1 MSASAQTLERQA
13 GHHPRSERIAR
24 QFSGLEKMRSSEYRV
39 CIEKA
44 KIVTESFRK
53 TEGQSQVIRVAR
65 ALEAVLT
72 NINVFIEPDDL
83 LAGNLASKPGGVELS
98 CLWAPWD
105 REEILALRK
114 GGFIVDDADVSQIE
128 EMNEYWATRSLTAR
142 MTSLYNDERIWPYAQ
157 LGVVLPPFRNKEE
170 GWGPG
175 GMIGCG
181 WGVHHE
187 ISQIIY
193 VPDYGAVL
201 KRGLNGL
208 IDEAEQ
214 KLKDNRL
221 DSAEAI
227 NRAELL
233 TSIIISLK
241 AIITYAGRLADE
253 AAKAAA
259 QTPDVARKKEL
270 LALERACRH
279 APANPARN
287 FVEAFQSLWIIWS
300 VLLPSGVLSYGRLD
314 QLLGEYYARDVESG
328 AITRDEALE
337 FFQWLRVKDSH
348 IVITSGQTHRDK
360 YGGLSKWHNCVIG
373 GQNENGDD
381 VTNEVTHLILEAAHT
396 CPAPHPSLTMR
407 VHEKTPHALMD
418 RALSLIATG
427 VGLPAM
433 LADKSCI
440 DFLTRE
446 GVDIETARNYAV
458 AGCLGVNITGASR
471 MVASPMFVA
480 TLVLKFA
487 LYGGVDPRSGEQVGP
502 HTPSLEEAAD
512 FDSFYVAVKSQLA
525 HFLSLQGEFNNI
537 TIDSYGKVFPQPVES
552 ALSVGGIGADKNIL
566 GRTMPFENGSALNP
580 IGLINVA
587 DSLAA
592 IKKLVFEEREISAK
606 DMLRH
611 LREDWRGEGGEEA
624 RRLALAA
631 PKYGND
637 NDYVD
642 WIAAD
647 LYDFCARHISS
658 LTTSYGGRQKPSAL
672 TIGTC
677 VVPAG
682 QQTGATPDGRA
693 ADDSIA
699 DESLSPMRK
708 CDLNGVEATFK
719 SALKIDQGAWQS
731 MAFDLRVNPQGLLSE
746 KGRRRIEQLIRNY
759 FAEGGKHIQFNAFDE
774 DTLRRAQKD
783 PASHRDLVVRIGGC
797 SVFFVQLSKKVQ
809 DEIINRTEIN
819 PLES

>member
-1 MSASAQTLERQA
+1 MKAFAQASRPETYSRSA
-13 GHHPRSERIAR
+13 RISR
-24 QFSGLEKMRSSEYRV
+24 MFDGLETMRSSEYRV

-44 KIVTESFRK
+44 MIVTQSFRE

-65 ALEAVLT
+65 ATEAVLE
-72 NINVFIEPDDL
+72 NIPVFIEPDDL

-114 GGFIVDDADVSQIE
+114 GGFIVDEADAAQIE
-128 EMNEYWATRSLTAR
+128 YMNDYWRSRSLTAR
-142 MTSLYNDERIWPYAQ
+142 MTSLYNDERLWPYAQ

-187 ISQIIY
+187 ISQIIF
-193 VPDYGAVL
+193 VPDYDAVL
-201 KRGLNGL
+201 KRGLNDL
-208 IDEAEQ
+208 IREAEN
-214 KLKDNRL
+214 KLRDNRL
-221 DSAEAI
+221 NSAEAI
-227 NRAELL
+227 GRAELL
-233 TSIIISLK
+233 TAIVISLK
-241 AIITYAGRLADE
+241 AMVKYANRLADA

-259 QTPDVARKKEL
+259 QTADPDRMKEL
-270 LALERACRH
+270 YALERACRN
-279 APANPARN
+279 APAKPARN
-287 FVEAFQSLWIIWS
+287 FREALQALWIIWS
-300 VLLPSGVLSYGRLD
+300 VLLPAGVLSFGRLD
-314 QLLGEYYARDVESG
+314 RLLGPYYARDLAAG
-328 AITRDEALE
+328 AVDRDEALE
-337 FFQWLRVKDSH
+337 LLQWLRVKDSH

-373 GQNENGDD
+373 GQDEAGKDA
-381 VTNEVTHLILEAAHT
+381 TNDVTHLILEAAHA

-407 VHEKTPHALMD
+407 VHEGTPSDLMD
-418 RALSLIATG
+418 KALSLVATG

-433 LADKSCI
+433 LSDKSCI
-440 DFLTRE
+440 DFLSRE
-446 GVDIETARNYAV
+446 GVDLATARNYAV
-458 AGCLGVNITGASR
+458 AGCLGVNVIGASR

-480 TLVLKFA
+480 TLVFKFA
-487 LYGGVDPRSGEQVGP
+487 LYGGVDPRSGKQAGP
-502 HTPSLEEAAD
+502 RTPRLDEAD
-512 FDSFYVAVKSQLA
+512 CFDSFYAAVKNQLA
-525 HFLSLQGEFNNI
+525 YFLGLQSEFNNI

-552 ALSVGGIGADKNIL
+552 ALTVGGIGADKNIL

-592 IKKLVFEEREISAK
+592 VKKLVFEENKISAS

-611 LREDWRGEGGEEA
+611 LQEDWRGKGGEEA

-637 NDYVD
+637 EDYVD

-647 LYDFCARHISS
+647 LYEFCASHISS

-682 QQTGATPDGRA
+682 QQTGATPDGRRA
-693 ADDSIA
+693 SDSIA
-699 DESLSPMRK
+699 DESLSPMRQ
-708 CDLNGVEATFK
+708 CDVNGVEATFR

-731 MAFDLRVNPQGLLSE
+731 MAFDMRVNPEGLKRE
-746 KGRRRIEQLIRNY
+746 EGRRQVGQWIRDY
-759 FAEGGKHIQFNAFDE
+759 FAKGGKHIQFNAFDE
-774 DTLRRAQKD
+774 ETFRRAQD
-783 PASHRDLVVRIGGC
+783 NPADYRDLVVRIGGC
-797 SVFFVQLSKKVQ
+797 SAFFVQLSRQVQ
-809 DEIINRTEIN
+809 DEIINRTEID
-819 PLES
+819 PLKA

>member
-1 MSASAQTLERQA
+1 MKPIAKTAE
-13 GHHPRSERIAR
+13 HPPEEYRRSERISR
-24 QFSGLEKMRSSEYRV
+24 QFSSLEKMRSSEYRV
-39 CIEKA
+39 CIDKA
-44 KIVTESFRK
+44 KIVTRSFRE

-65 ALEAVLT
+65 AIEAVLS
-72 NINVFIEPDDL
+72 NVPVFIEPDDM

-105 REEILALRK
+105 REEVLALRK
-114 GGFIVDDADVSQIE
+114 GGFIVDDADVTQID
-128 EMNEYWATRSLTAR
+128 EMNEYWRSRSLTSR
-142 MTSLYNDERIWPYAQ
+142 MTSLYDDDRIWPYAQ

-193 VPDYGAVL
+193 IPDYEAVL
-201 KRGLNGL
+201 KRGLDGL
-208 IDEAEQ
+208 IEEAEQ
-214 KLKDNRL
+214 KLRENRL
-221 DSAEAI
+221 NSAEAI
-227 NRAELL
+227 NRSELL
-233 TSIIISLK
+233 TAMLISLK
-241 AIITYAGRLADE
+241 SIVNFAGRLADE
-253 AAKAAA
+253 AGRSAAA
-259 QTPDVARKKEL
+259 TTDGRRKREL

-287 FVEAFQSLWIIWS
+287 FHEAFQALWIIWS
-300 VLLPSGVLSYGRLD
+300 VLLPSGVLSFGRLD
-314 QLLGEYYARDVESG
+314 QLLGEYYDRDIRSG
-328 AITRDEALE
+328 VLKREDALE
-337 FFQWLRVKDSH
+337 LFQWLRVKDSH

-373 GQNENGDD
+373 GQDANGND

-407 VHEKTPHALMD
+407 VHEKTPKDLMD
-418 RALSLIATG
+418 RALSLVATG

-433 LADKSCI
+433 LSDKSCI

-446 GVDIETARNYAV
+446 GVDIQTARNYAV
-458 AGCLGVNITGASR
+458 AGCLGVNIIGASR

-480 TLVLKFA
+480 TLVFKFA
-487 LYGGVDPRSGEQVGP
+487 LYGGIDPRSGERVGP
-502 HTPSLEEAAD
+502 RTPRLDEAED

-525 HFLSLQGEFNNI
+525 HFLSLQSEFNNV
-537 TIDSYGKVFPQPVES
+537 TIDSYGKLYPQPIES
-552 ALSVGGIGADKNIL
+552 ALTVGGIGADKNIL

-580 IGLINVA
+580 IGVINVA

-592 IKKLVFEEREISAK
+592 VKKLVFDEQKISAK

-611 LREDWRGEGGEEA
+611 LEEDWRGEGGEQA
-624 RRLALAA
+624 RRLALGA

-637 NDYVD
+637 DDYVD

-647 LYDFCARHISS
+647 LYDFCASHISS
-658 LTTSYGGRQKPSAL
+658 LTTSFGGRQKPSAL

-682 QQTGATPDGRA
+682 QQTGATPDGRRA
-693 ADDSIA
+693 GDSIA
-699 DESLSPMRK
+699 DESLSPMRR
-708 CDLNGVEATFK
+708 CDVEGVEATLK
-719 SALKIDQGAWQS
+719 SALKVDQGAWQS
-731 MAFDLRVNPQGLLSE
+731 MAFDLRVNPNGLKNE
-746 KGRRRIEQLIRNY
+746 KGRRRVEQLIRKY
-759 FAEGGKHIQFNAFDE
+759 FDEGGKHIQFNAFDE
-774 DTLRRAQKD
+774 ETFRKAQAD
-783 PASHRDLVVRIGGC
+783 PERHGDLVVRIGGC
-797 SVFFVQLSKKVQ
+797 SAFFVQLSKQVQ

-819 PLES
+819 PLEI